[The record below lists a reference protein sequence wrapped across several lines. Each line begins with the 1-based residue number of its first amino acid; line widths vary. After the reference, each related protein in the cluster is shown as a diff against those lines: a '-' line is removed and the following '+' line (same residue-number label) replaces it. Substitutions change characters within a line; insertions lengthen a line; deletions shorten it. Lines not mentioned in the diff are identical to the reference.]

1 MKRIFTGWILIMLMA
16 VFTVTANS
24 SLRYCLCDKAVFLG
38 ECDCVCVRT
47 NLCPAACPANPAPS
61 ECNCCGHCSE
71 NSNSAPPEDH
81 LSIKCSCTIN
91 LSIPLNDFV
100 INADTFQTENISKP
114 HTPIIE
120 AQQDFTVP
128 TEILARC
135 AYATRGSPPSL
146 TRTDV
151 PIYIR
156 DSVYRL

>member
-1 MKRIFTGWILIMLMA
+1 MKRIVTGWILIMLMA

-24 SLRYCLCDKAVFLG
+24 SLRYCLCDKAVFIG
-38 ECDCVCVRT
+38 DCVCEQT
-47 NLCPAACPANPAPS
+47 NLCPATSHAKPVPS
-61 ECNCCGHCSE
+61 GCNCCSHCLKK
-71 NSNSAPPEDH
+71 SNTAPPEDQ

-100 INADTFQTENISKP
+100 INADAFQTDNISKP
-114 HTPIIE
+114 YTPIIQ

-128 TEILARC
+128 TEILARG

-146 TRTDV
+146 IKSDV